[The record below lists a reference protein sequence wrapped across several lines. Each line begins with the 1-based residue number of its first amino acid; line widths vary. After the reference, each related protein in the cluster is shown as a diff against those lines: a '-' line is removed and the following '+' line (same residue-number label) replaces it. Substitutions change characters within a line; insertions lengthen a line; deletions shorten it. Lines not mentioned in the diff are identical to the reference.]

1 MGHVLRSI
9 IRLQL
14 GPFKVAK
21 MMMPR
26 GQNVDFDWNGFDT
39 AVYYA
44 HNYLSLRDDDR
55 QIIEHVGD
63 HFAATL
69 GNDQGLRGID
79 VGTGPNLYPALTM
92 LPFCA
97 KVTLFEH
104 ARTNLDWLHEQN
116 KNKWPSWDDAWGQC
130 WKVLSDRPV
139 YQQFDDP
146 RNKLAERVDIKSG
159 NVYKLSPAKPYDIGT
174 MFFVAESI
182 TERESEFRSAVDHFL
197 DALVPGAPFAIA
209 FMEHSAGYHVADHQF
224 PATDIDGGTVDGCLK
239 RRVTDVDIRRIET
252 GDKPLRDGYTG
263 MLLALGRVNA
273 EIEEGGPAK

>member
-1 MGHVLRSI
+1 
-9 IRLQL
+9 
-14 GPFKVAK
+14 

-39 AVYYA
+39 AAYYA

-55 QIIEHVGD
+55 QIIEQVGD

-69 GNDQGLRGID
+69 GDLRGLRGID

-97 KVTLFEH
+97 EVTLFEH
-104 ARTNLDWLHEQN
+104 ATTNLDWLFEQKAN
-116 KNKWPSWDDAWGQC
+116 NWPSWDDAWGQC

-139 YQQFDDP
+139 YQEFDDP
-146 RNKLAERVDIKSG
+146 RNKLGKRVHIQPGS
-159 NVYKLSPAKPYDIGT
+159 VYELRPEEPYHIGT

-182 TERESEFRSAVDHFL
+182 TEQESEFRSAVDHFL

-209 FMEHSAGYHVADHQF
+209 FMEHSAGYHVADLQF
-224 PATDIDGGTVDGCLK
+224 PATDIDDRTVRGCVHK
-239 RRVTDVDIRRIET
+239 RVADVDIRRIKT

-263 MLLALGRVNA
+263 MLLALGRVNTV
-273 EIEEGGPAK
+273 G

>member
-1 MGHVLRSI
+1 
-9 IRLQL
+9 
-14 GPFKVAK
+14 
-21 MMMPR
+21 MMMSC

-44 HNYLSLRDDDR
+44 HNYLNLRDDDR
-55 QIIEHVGD
+55 QIIEQVGD
-63 HFAATL
+63 HFVDVL
-69 GNDQGLRGID
+69 DDLQGLRGID

-97 KVTLFEH
+97 EVTLFEH
-104 ARTNLDWLHEQN
+104 AKTNLDWLDEQKVN
-116 KNKWPSWDDAWGQC
+116 NWPSWDDAWGEC

-139 YQQFDDP
+139 YQRFDNP
-146 RNKLAERVDIKSG
+146 RNKLRERAYVEPG
-159 NVYKLSPAKPYDIGT
+159 NVYELSPAKPYDIGT

-209 FMEHSAGYHVADHQF
+209 FMEHSAGYHVADHQY
-224 PATDIDGGTVDGCLK
+224 PATDIDDRTVRGSLRK
-239 RRVTDVDIRRIET
+239 RVTKVDIRRIET

-273 EIEEGGPAK
+273 DIREGGPAT